1 MINNT
6 SKLFCRMKYLCQ
18 ENESLFLCVIIYS
31 LTSAIDSLT
40 PLGYAVWPFYLIPL
54 MPVFTFKRS
63 QILYIP
69 TMGTVFIFICI
80 FLSSSSIPLIVA
92 VFNRS
97 LCILLLWAFAYSKK
111 YHLEMEMEI
120 KSQKELLETVIET
133 MYDPIIVYDE
143 RGSIILMNAES
154 RKLYPHY
161 NTHSKVSTVHNG
173 YQCFDLDN
181 NVIPVENLPTRRV
194 FKGERIRNERIIIK
208 HLEWTRYTEINATPI
223 FDDENNLVSAVLS
236 QHDISESVKNQEKI
250 KQQQERILKAEEEK
264 NADLEKALVMKD
276 EFYINISH
284 ELKTP
289 LNVIYSTVQLF
300 SMYCSNDS
308 LDERKDSI
316 IKYIESIKKNSYRL
330 SKLINNIVDLSKIEA
345 GFMELSLSNNNI
357 VEVVEE
363 IVASVTDYTDI
374 KGLNIIFDTD
384 VEENIIACD
393 TEKVERIIL
402 NLISNAIK
410 FSNKGEEIVIEIKD
424 KNDFIEISVKDNGIG
439 IEENHL
445 DMIFDRYK
453 QVDKSLS
460 RNAEGTGVGLNLVRS
475 IVELHGGRISVESEY
490 GKGSKFTVAL
500 PARKVMQEN
509 MILNNKLRNRNESVQ
524 VEFSDIYS

>member
-1 MINNT
+1 
-6 SKLFCRMKYLCQ
+6 
-18 ENESLFLCVIIYS
+18 
-31 LTSAIDSLT
+31 
-40 PLGYAVWPFYLIPL
+40 
-54 MPVFTFKRS
+54 
-63 QILYIP
+63 
-69 TMGTVFIFICI
+69 
-80 FLSSSSIPLIVA
+80 
-92 VFNRS
+92 
-97 LCILLLWAFAYSKK
+97 
-111 YHLEMEMEI
+111 MEI

-308 LDERKDSI
+308 L
-316 IKYIESIKKNSYRL
+316 
-330 SKLINNIVDLSKIEA
+330 
-345 GFMELSLSNNNI
+345 
-357 VEVVEE
+357 
-363 IVASVTDYTDI
+363 
-374 KGLNIIFDTD
+374 
-384 VEENIIACD
+384 
-393 TEKVERIIL
+393 
-402 NLISNAIK
+402 
-410 FSNKGEEIVIEIKD
+410 
-424 KNDFIEISVKDNGIG
+424 
-439 IEENHL
+439 
-445 DMIFDRYK
+445 
-453 QVDKSLS
+453 
-460 RNAEGTGVGLNLVRS
+460 
-475 IVELHGGRISVESEY
+475 
-490 GKGSKFTVAL
+490 
-500 PARKVMQEN
+500 
-509 MILNNKLRNRNESVQ
+509 
-524 VEFSDIYS
+524 